1 MKIAVVGCGYW
12 GAKHVRVLSGLEAV
26 THVVAVDTRE
36 DRRDALA
43 AIYPNSIALPDLE
56 SALPLVDAVVVATP
70 PASHFRVGMRA
81 LEAGKHVLIEKPM
94 TTSVEDAARLVEY
107 AELTDL
113 VLMVGHTFEY
123 NPAVWKL
130 RELVQNG
137 DLGRVHYIDSARR
150 SLGLYQQD
158 INVLWDL
165 APHDVSIL
173 NFILGQEPDQ
183 VGAWGSSHAHPTQED
198 IAYLRLE
205 YGGLDTTSYIHVSWL
220 DPAKVR
226 RVTVVGSERM
236 AVYNDLSADERVR
249 IYDRGVVHTPEDL
262 SAPPAEYRYGDIVS
276 PYIHFREPLVIQGE
290 HFVNCIIDGTT
301 PATDGRNGL
310 AVVAALEAA
319 SRALRN
325 GELADV
331 TEFPQAIDAAHAVA
345 LSARGELSA

>member
-26 THVVAVDTRE
+26 THVVAVDTRA

-43 AIYPNSIALPDLE
+43 AIYPNTIALPDLE

-70 PASHFRVGMRA
+70 PASHFRLGTIA
-81 LEAGKHVLIEKPM
+81 LEAGRHVLIEKPM
-94 TTSVEDAARLVEY
+94 TTSAADAARLVEH
-107 AELTDL
+107 AERTGL

-130 RELVQNG
+130 RELVQKG
-137 DLGRVHYIDSARR
+137 ELGRVHYIDSARR

-158 INVLWDL
+158 VNVLWDL
-165 APHDVSIL
+165 APHDISVL
-173 NFILGQEPDQ
+173 NFVLGRTPDQ

-198 IAYLRLE
+198 VAFLRLE
-205 YGGLDTTSYIHVSWL
+205 YDGLATTSYIHVSWL

-290 HFVNCIIDGTT
+290 HFVDCIAHGTA

-310 AVVAALEAA
+310 AVVAVLEAA

-325 GELADV
+325 GEPSDVADFAHSREAV
-331 TEFPQAIDAAHAVA
+331 QTAAV
-345 LSARGELSA
+345 SPNGEPGG